1 MTRMSSSVV
10 VRQRNIE
17 RLIARCESIISG
29 KTQLQGKDWKLP
41 KVWPKPISLS
51 CLERVIEKGWISRHK
66 NFYVCFLDLQYVAAL
81 DEQIS
86 QLEKFER

>member
-1 MTRMSSSVV
+1 MSSSVV

-41 KVWPKPISLS
+41 KVSLKPIALF
-51 CLERVIEKGWISRHK
+51 CVERVSKQIWISRHYLLTCA
-66 NFYVCFLDLQYVAAL
+66 FICYSMLQLWMNRLV
-81 DEQIS
+81 S
-86 QLEKFER
+86 

>member
-1 MTRMSSSVV
+1 MTSYILVIKKFNPLFAVKMTKMNSSVV

-41 KVWPKPISLS
+41 KVFSKPIPLFG
-51 CLERVIEKGWISRHK
+51 LERVSNKI
-66 NFYVCFLDLQYVAAL
+66 
-81 DEQIS
+81 
-86 QLEKFER
+86 